1 MPASPAMAQNLS
13 MSSEDSHRFF
23 GVHAGVT
30 PEQSGQ
36 CSAAVSEIIAV
47 VIQCHIIIHTQS
59 FYEPGVHCSDVA
71 AYTFEH
77 DRYVRAYPVQIAA
90 VRHPFVTGEKLLV
103 PSCSMETIGHPVRMF
118 CDEPAASCHKLVSRP
133 DVIDADFMDGFSE
146 FDDMHVTVVEP
157 GYHRPAATVIYKICR
172 CGAGHDVC
180 FAPGMCDDTA
190 LDHQGFRETAPF
202 HIYFT
207 VADNDSTHFSLRLLM
222 LSVRT
227 LWLPS

>member
-13 MSSEDSHRFF
+13 MSSEDSHRFS

-59 FYEPGVHCSDVA
+59 FYEFGVHCSDVA

-90 VRHPFVTGEKLLV
+90 VRYPFVTAEKLLA
-103 PSCSMETIGHPVRMF
+103 PSCSMETIGHPVMMSASL
-118 CDEPAASCHKLVSRP
+118 PACVMIPPSIIRASAKRP
-133 DVIDADFMDGFSE
+133 LSIYILPLRIM
-146 FDDMHVTVVEP
+146 TVLIFP
-157 GYHRPAATVIYKICR
+157 
-172 CGAGHDVC
+172 
-180 FAPGMCDDTA
+180 
-190 LDHQGFRETAPF
+190 
-202 HIYFT
+202 
-207 VADNDSTHFSLRLLM
+207 
-222 LSVRT
+222 
-227 LWLPS
+227 